1 MARILVTGAAGF
13 IGSHLADRLLA
24 RGDEVIAFDNF
35 DLFYDPAIKRRNL
48 AGALSNP
55 RFRLI
60 EGDLRDK
67 AAVSAALAAAR
78 PEKVVH
84 LAAQAGVRPSL
95 QRPQQYV
102 DVNVTGTLHLLDAMV
117 AVGCRRLV
125 YGGTSSVYGA
135 SGKPP
140 FRETD
145 PADRPISPY
154 AATKRA
160 AELLTHTWHAI
171 HGLRVTV
178 LRFFTVYG
186 PRQRPEMAIHKFAR
200 LMLAGQPIPRFGD
213 GSSVRDYT
221 YVDDILDGV
230 VKSVDHDEGFG
241 VYNLGESET
250 HSLTDLLAL
259 LAAELG
265 VAAIVDRQPDQ
276 PGDVPATCAD
286 ITEARRVLG
295 YDPKVPL
302 KEGVRRFVG
311 WLRAEIA
318 SEIAPTPAKP
328 LPARD
333 G

>member
-24 RGDEVIAFDNF
+24 RGDEVVAFDNF
-35 DLFYDPAIKRRNL
+35 DPYYDPAIKRRNL
-48 AGALSNP
+48 RGALANR

-60 EGDLRDK
+60 EADLRDR
-67 AAVSAALAAAR
+67 AAVRSALLSAR

-95 QRPQQYV
+95 ERPQHYV

-117 AVGCRRLV
+117 ESGCKRLI

-135 SGKPP
+135 ASKPP
-140 FRETD
+140 FKESEA
-145 PADRPISPY
+145 ADRPISPY

-160 AELLTHTWHAI
+160 AELLAHTWHAI
-171 HGLRVTV
+171 HGLRVTI

-200 LMLAGQPIPRFGD
+200 LMLAGRPTPRFGD

-230 VKSVDHDEGFG
+230 IKAVDHDEGYG

-250 HSLTDLLAL
+250 HSLDELLEL
-259 LAAELG
+259 LGQAIG
-265 VAAIVDRQPDQ
+265 VKPILDRQPDQ
-276 PGDVPATCAD
+276 AGDVPATCAD
-286 ITEARRVLG
+286 ITAARRVLG
-295 YDPKVPL
+295 YDPRVSL
-302 KEGVRRFVG
+302 AEGIGRFVA

-318 SEIAPTPAKP
+318 AETGKAS
-328 LPARD
+328 
-333 G
+333 

>member
-24 RGDEVIAFDNF
+24 RGDEVVAFDNF
-35 DLFYDPAIKRRNL
+35 DPYYDPAIKRRNL
-48 AGALSNP
+48 ADALRSP
-55 RFRLI
+55 RFRLV
-60 EGDLRDK
+60 EGDLCDQ
-67 AAVSAALAAAR
+67 AAVRAAVDWAR

-95 QRPQQYV
+95 QRPQHYV
-102 DVNVTGTLHLLDAMV
+102 DVNVTGTLNLLDAMV

-135 SGKPP
+135 ASKPP
-140 FRETD
+140 FRESD
-145 PADRPISPY
+145 AADRPISPY

-160 AELLTHTWHAI
+160 AELLCHTWSAI

-230 VKSVDHDEGFG
+230 VKAVDHDEAFG
-241 VYNLGESET
+241 IYNLGESET
-250 HSLTDLLAL
+250 HSLTELLAL
-259 LAAELG
+259 LAQELG
-265 VAAIVDRQPDQ
+265 VAAQVDRQPDQ
-276 PGDVPATCAD
+276 AGDVPATCAD
-286 ITEARRVLG
+286 ITAARRVLG
-295 YDPKVPL
+295 YDPRVPL
-302 KEGVRRFVG
+302 RDGIASFVR
-311 WLRAEIA
+311 WLRGELAREGGGVA
-318 SEIAPTPAKP
+318 GTPA
-328 LPARD
+328 R
-333 G
+333 GR